1 MEKNSEQSEYI
12 PISAKIKSPEELGA
26 LLRQCRQEKNMT
38 QLDIAGLANTGNR
51 FIGDLE
57 NGKPTVQLHL
67 VLKILDLLG
76 LEVIV
81 QRRGN

>member
-1 MEKNSEQSEYI
+1 
-12 PISAKIKSPEELGA
+12 
-26 LLRQCRQEKNMT
+26 MT

-57 NGKPTVQLHL
+57 KGKPTVQLHL

-76 LEVIV
+76 LDVVV
-81 QRRGN
+81 QRKRPLA